1 MIKETPYE
9 FYNDKL
15 GIKIKY
21 LISDCNKHEHS
32 LCLLS
37 YRAFKKRMDSL
48 TSGEKQLRR
57 ASIGYEALVDF
68 RSLSQEWQDLITVT
82 FGNPPEKV
90 KENFF
95 AKHYFTDN
103 EALSFFKTHR
113 YGERN
118 EKYLDDETV
127 LLYTYNASIL
137 NTVLKL
143 KADRKGMKKALGST
157 TMDIWD
163 SLSRDVNSFTLVH
176 HNLPKNKDALRRK
189 TNEYQKNGF
198 TSLISGKLQNNNA
211 RKVATDE
218 QTALI
223 DELLSKHNNFD
234 NEIICTMYNAVAK
247 QLNWKNITSGT
258 IANRKKE
265 RDLVVFAGRN
275 GVSALRNTILMQN
288 KRRKP
293 SAPLLF
299 WTLDGWDVELL
310 YQKTDTNKNGHSVTT
325 YNNRLNAVIVLD
337 PYNYHIVGY
346 AIGTHETPEL
356 IKSALQNAQNHICK
370 LFGDYYKPY
379 QIQTDNYGRGALKP
393 TYESVCT
400 VYTPAQVKNAKSK
413 VIEPWF
419 SRFNNKYCKMQSNW
433 SGYNVTT
440 GSKNQ
445 PNAEF
450 LNKIKHS
457 FPDLKG
463 CIRQIENMIEAD
475 RKETLIDFMN
485 GFDKIPQEFL
495 STMSKEY
502 FLDAL
507 GNTTGY
513 TNKLQP
519 DGVTPTILGEEKCY
533 DSFDL
538 NFRMLSHINWTVKFD
553 PHNLNNVLAV
563 SEDGKHKFLL
573 QEKYM
578 PSMAL
583 ADRMTEDSAQL
594 KKVKDFNKY
603 AEDYII
609 EERAKN
615 ANVLQNLF
623 EDRPELNDTLA
634 KMLLTD
640 SLGQH
645 KNQKSKERL
654 QIEVQTEK
662 VNRKI
667 KKQEETINN
676 NSWLQEQNE
685 YLNNKLNLEKYL
697 QDE

>member
-15 GIKIKY
+15 CVKVKY
-21 LISDCNKHEHS
+21 LTSDRSHKDS
-32 LCLLS
+32 LRLMT

-48 TSGEKQLRR
+48 TSPEKQLRR
-57 ASIGYEALVDF
+57 ASIGVDALVEF
-68 RSLSQEWQDLITVT
+68 RSLCQEWQDLITTT

-95 AKHYFTDN
+95 VKHYFTDN
-103 EALSFFKTHR
+103 KALEFFKTHR
-113 YGERN
+113 YGERKD
-118 EKYLDDETV
+118 KYLDDETV
-127 LLYTYNASIL
+127 LIYTYNASIL
-137 NTVLKL
+137 NTVLTL

-189 TNEYQKNGF
+189 TVDYQKNGYA
-198 TSLISGKLQNNNA
+198 SLISGKLQNSNA
-211 RKVATDE
+211 KKVASDE

-247 QLNWKNITSGT
+247 QLGWKDITSGT

-265 RDLVVFAGRN
+265 KEFVVFAGRN
-275 GVSALRNTILMQN
+275 GVTELRNTILMQN

-293 SAPLLF
+293 SAPLLY

-310 YQKTDTNKNGHSVTT
+310 YQKTEVNKKGHSVTT
-325 YNNRLNAVIVLD
+325 YHNRLNAVIVLD
-337 PYNYHIVGY
+337 PFNYHIVGY

-356 IKSALQNAQNHICK
+356 IKSALQNAQHHINN
-370 LFGDYYKPY
+370 LFGDFYKPY
-379 QIQTDNYGRGALKP
+379 QIQSDNYGRGSLKSV
-393 TYESVCT
+393 YESLCN
-400 VYTPAQVKNAKSK
+400 VYTPAQVKNAKAK

-419 SRFNNKYCKMQSNW
+419 ARFNNKYCKMMPNW
-433 SGYNVTT
+433 SGYNVST

-445 PNAEF
+445 PNTEF
-450 LNKIKHS
+450 LNKIKHN
-457 FPDLKG
+457 FPDQQE
-463 CIRQIENMIEAD
+463 CIKQIEKMIELD
-475 RKETLIDFMN
+475 RKDTINDFMK

-495 STMSKEY
+495 STMSQDY
-502 FLDAL
+502 LLDVL
-507 GNTTGY
+507 GNITGY
-513 TNKLQP
+513 TNKLEP
-519 DGVTPTILGEEKCY
+519 NGIIPTILGEERCY

-538 NFRMLSHINWTVKFD
+538 SFRMLSHIDWTIKFD
-553 PHNLNNVLAV
+553 PYNLTNVLAV
-563 SEDGKHKFLL
+563 SPDGKHKFLL
-573 QEKYM
+573 QEKYR
-578 PSMAL
+578 PSMAI
-583 ADRMTEDSAQL
+583 ADRILEDGAEL
-594 KKVKDFNKY
+594 KKVKDFNSY
-603 AEDYII
+603 AENYII

-615 ANVLQNLF
+615 AEVLQSFF
-623 EDRPELNDTLA
+623 EGRPELNDTLA

-654 QIEVQTEK
+654 QIEAKAEK
-662 VNRKI
+662 VNKKI
-667 KKQEETINN
+667 KKQEATLNN
-676 NSWLQEQNE
+676 KNWVQEQNE
-685 YLNNKLNLEKYL
+685 YLDNKLNLDKYL
-697 QDE
+697 Q